1 MRFSFPS
8 RASVAAAGRLFDRPD
23 LRFFWALA
31 SSLAVVCLLM
41 VWHMPDVEG
50 ARMVIRI
57 TARTSLVFFSLAY
70 VAQAAHTLWPGPQTR
85 WLRQHRRQW
94 GWLLVVS
101 HTIHA
106 IGIAAFMQME
116 PALFAQRTSMLTIV
130 AGGAAFV
137 WLWLMGA
144 TSFDRS
150 AAWLGRKAWAKLH
163 TWGSHYLWLN
173 FMVANAKRIP
183 RDTVYLAPVALLLI
197 ILGLRWWA
205 RRAAS
210 ASPPALATPH

>member
-1 MRFSFPS
+1 MI
-8 RASVAAAGRLFDRPD
+8 
-23 LRFFWALA
+23 
-31 SSLAVVCLLM
+31 
-41 VWHMPDVEG
+41 
-50 ARMVIRI
+50 IRV

-70 VAQAAHTLWPGPQTR
+70 LAQAAHTLWPGPRTL

-106 IGIAAFMQME
+106 IGIAAYMQME
-116 PALFAQRTSMLTIV
+116 PALFVQRTSMLTIV
-130 AGGAAFV
+130 GGGAAFV

-150 AAWLGRKAWAKLH
+150 AGWLGRKAWAHLH

-173 FMVANAKRIP
+173 FMVANAKRVP
-183 RDTVYLAPVALLLI
+183 RDSVYWAPVVLLLMVQ
-197 ILGLRWWA
+197 GVRWWA

-210 ASPPALATPH
+210 PRALPVPY